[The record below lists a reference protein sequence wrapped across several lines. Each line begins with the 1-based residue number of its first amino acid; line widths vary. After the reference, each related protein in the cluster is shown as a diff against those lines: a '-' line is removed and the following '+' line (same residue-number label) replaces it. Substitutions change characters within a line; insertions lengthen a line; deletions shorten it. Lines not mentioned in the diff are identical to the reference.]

1 MPLVWKKAEE
11 LGAAVAKNLFLRDKK
26 RRLYLLSVRHD
37 RELNLNAIG
46 AHNIAIPYFNFL
58 TFNLMQP
65 MTLMNDDEIP
75 I

>member
-1 MPLVWKKAEE
+1 MPLVGKKAEE

-46 AHNIAIPYFNFL
+46 AHSTAIPHF
-58 TFNLMQP
+58 
-65 MTLMNDDEIP
+65 I